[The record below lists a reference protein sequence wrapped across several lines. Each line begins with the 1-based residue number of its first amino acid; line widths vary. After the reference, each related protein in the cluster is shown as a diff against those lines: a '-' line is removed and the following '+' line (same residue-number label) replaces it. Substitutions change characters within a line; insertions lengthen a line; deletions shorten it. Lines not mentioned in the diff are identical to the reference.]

1 MARFHVAGAK
11 VLAIVLLVLLLAVPL
26 SGCSGSP
33 EWNWPRDIDPAQIAA
48 TIGDEDLYGYKV
60 ASAPTDTF
68 AIVMADGGAIV
79 IKMNA
84 KEAPIT
90 VSHISTLIGAGFYN
104 GLKFHRVVHD
114 FVIQAGC
121 PVGDGT
127 GGSGKAIKGEFSAN
141 GVSNKLSH
149 TKGVVSMGRLSGT
162 DKAAYNSADSQF
174 FICLE
179 DESNTLDGSY
189 AAFGTVVQG
198 MDVVARIGV
207 VETAGT
213 KNQPINDQIMK
224 AVFFVQN

>member
-1 MARFHVAGAK
+1 MARFHAAGTK
-11 VLAIVLLVLLLAVPL
+11 VLAIALLVLLLAVPL
-26 SGCSGSP
+26 SGCSESP
-33 EWNWPRDIDPAQIAA
+33 EWNWPQDIDPAQIAA
-48 TIGDEDLYGYKV
+48 AVGDEDLYGYRV

-68 AIVMADGGAIV
+68 AIVMEGGGAIV
-79 IKMNA
+79 IKMND

-90 VSHISTLIGAGFYN
+90 VDHISTLIGAGFYN
-104 GLKFHRVVHD
+104 GLTFHRVVHD

-121 PVGDGT
+121 PNGDGT
-127 GGSGKAIKGEFSAN
+127 GGSGKAIKGEFSDN

-149 TKGVVSMGRLSGT
+149 TQGVVSMGRLSGT

-198 MDVVARIGV
+198 MDVVERIGA

-213 KNQPINDQIMK
+213 KNQPIVPQIMK
-224 AVFFVQN
+224 AVFFVEN